1 MLNFANKPKMLLLL
15 VLLLALEAC
24 VLAALAVMQLVELLS
39 GQATSFLAA
48 ISLFALVVGF
58 SAWVFG
64 IAFNLLKG
72 RRWARSAAMFWQLI
86 QVAIASGSFTGQFGS
101 QAIGWAILAP
111 SVLGLYLVFRN
122 DVINASLEAGDIES
136 GQN

>member
-1 MLNFANKPKMLLLL
+1 MTVQKFDSKPKALL
-15 VLLLALEAC
+15 VLCSLLALEA
-24 VLAALAVMQLVELLS
+24 ATLAVVAIILLIEILS
-39 GQATSFLAA
+39 GKTDSFVAA
-48 ISLFALVVGF
+48 ISLFALVAGF
-58 SAWVFG
+58 AAWVFG
-64 IAFNLLKG
+64 IAVNLFNG

-122 DVINASLEAGDIES
+122 DVVNATLEPGERDS
-136 GQN
+136 

>member
-1 MLNFANKPKMLLLL
+1 MQKFDSKPKALL
-15 VLLLALEAC
+15 VLCSLLALEA
-24 VLAALAVMQLVELLS
+24 ATLAVVAIILLIEILS
-39 GQATSFLAA
+39 GKTDSFVAA
-48 ISLFALVVGF
+48 ISLFALVAGF
-58 SAWVFG
+58 AAWVFG
-64 IAFNLLKG
+64 IAVNLFNG

-122 DVINASLEAGDIES
+122 DVVNATLEPGERDS
-136 GQN
+136 

>member
-1 MLNFANKPKMLLLL
+1 MQKFDSKPKALL
-15 VLLLALEAC
+15 VLCSLLALEA
-24 VLAALAVMQLVELLS
+24 ATLAVVAIILLIEILA
-39 GQATSFLAA
+39 GKTDSFVAA
-48 ISLFALVVGF
+48 ISLFALVAGF
-58 SAWVFG
+58 AAWVFG
-64 IAFNLLKG
+64 IAVNLFNG

-122 DVINASLEAGDIES
+122 DVVNATLEPGERDS
-136 GQN
+136 

>member
-1 MLNFANKPKMLLLL
+1 MNVQKFDSKPKALL
-15 VLLLALEAC
+15 VLCGLLALEA
-24 VLAALAVMQLVELLS
+24 ATLAVVAVILLIEILS
-39 GQATSFLAA
+39 GKTDSFVAA
-48 ISLFALVVGF
+48 ISLFALVAGF
-58 SAWVFG
+58 AAWVFG
-64 IAFNLLKG
+64 IAVNLFNG

-122 DVINASLEAGDIES
+122 DVVNATLEPGERDS
-136 GQN
+136 